1 MVTTPTRP
9 ETGPRGRDPAGARG
23 ADVAPARAPVP
34 DGPVAY
40 RQRVAR
46 WGAAMGLVVPAVAMI
61 AAVAL
66 YRLSPC
72 DGVACVEDQ
81 GSWVLA
87 AMALPTALLWGI
99 PLEAG
104 AGRYLAATLTS
115 ALVWAALGHLAAR
128 RATRR
133 SLATW
138 RTWWGEFAWFVAAV
152 WVGVALGL
160 LLVRNWA
167 L

>member
-1 MVTTPTRP
+1 MVSTPTRSERRP
-9 ETGPRGRDPAGARG
+9 APGAAAGVADGRP
-23 ADVAPARAPVP
+23 PVP

-40 RQRVAR
+40 RRRVLR
-46 WGAAMGLVVPAVAMI
+46 WGAAMGLVVPAVAMVI
-61 AAVAL
+61 AVGL

-72 DGVACVEDQ
+72 DGVACVQDQ

-104 AGRYLAATLTS
+104 GGRYVAATVTS

-128 RATRR
+128 RSARR
-133 SLATW
+133 SVVTW
-138 RTWWGEFAWFVAAV
+138 RTWAGEYAWFVVAM

-160 LLVRNWA
+160 VLVRRWA

>member
-1 MVTTPTRP
+1 MVTSPTRP
-9 ETGPRGRDPAGARG
+9 PAAG
-23 ADVAPARAPVP
+23 APARPPVP

-40 RQRVAR
+40 RLKIRR
-46 WGAAMGLVVPAVAMI
+46 YGALMGLVVPVVAMV

-104 AGRYLAATLTS
+104 TGRYVAATVTS
-115 ALVWAALGHLAAR
+115 ALVWAALGYVAAR

-138 RTWWGEFAWFVAAV
+138 GTWWAEFAWFVVAL
-152 WVGVALGL
+152 WVGVGLGL
-160 LLVRNWA
+160 VLVRSWA